1 MTNQNIVKSSLVL
14 QYQFGEDSHG
24 NPTLKK
30 QKFTSIKAESADE
43 KIKAV
48 GDALA
53 ILVDTSSI
61 TIFKEET
68 IDLHPIPQV

>member
-14 QYQFGEDSHG
+14 QYQFGVDSHG

-30 QKFTSIKAESADE
+30 QRFTSIKAESPDAQ
-43 KIKAV
+43 IKLV
-48 GDALA
+48 GNALSV
-53 ILVDTSSI
+53 LVDTSSI

-68 IDLHPIPQV
+68 IDLEPIPEI